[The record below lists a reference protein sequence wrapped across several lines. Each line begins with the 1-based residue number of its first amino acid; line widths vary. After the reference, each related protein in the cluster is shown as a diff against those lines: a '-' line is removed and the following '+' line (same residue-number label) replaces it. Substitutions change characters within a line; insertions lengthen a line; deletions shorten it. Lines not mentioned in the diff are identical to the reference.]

1 MVSEMSGRK
10 NIVGRNVQSG
20 KYPSRNCPSGSVS
33 LGNVHEEVSVGE
45 LLGREFI
52 SETFSEELL

>member
-1 MVSEMSGRK
+1 MSGRK